1 MVTITRIASRMKS
14 PLGLGASRAWRGF
27 ALVLLLLLLGT
38 SGCRDKVGF
47 PGVEDILGR
56 WRAAGKSDKD
66 TRTYSGIYD
75 FHTLGSHTYDIILS
89 NGRVKKG
96 KGVWSLEEDKGIL
109 RVENDTGS
117 IYVGTFAK
125 GKPTS
130 IALFTINNQWGVQLD
145 KEASGAPAKTSTP

>member
-1 MVTITRIASRMKS
+1 MRS
-14 PLGLGASRAWRGF
+14 PLWPGASRAWCGLT
-27 ALVLLLLLLGT
+27 LVLLLLLFGI
-38 SGCRDKVGF
+38 SGCRDKVRF
-47 PGVEDILGR
+47 PGAEDLLGR
-56 WRAAGKSDKD
+56 WRATGTSHKD
-66 TRTYSGIYD
+66 TRTYAGIYD
-75 FHTLGSHTYDIILS
+75 FYSPGLHTYDIVLS
-89 NGRVKKG
+89 NGSLKNGR
-96 KGVWSLEEDKGIL
+96 GVWSLEEDKGIL